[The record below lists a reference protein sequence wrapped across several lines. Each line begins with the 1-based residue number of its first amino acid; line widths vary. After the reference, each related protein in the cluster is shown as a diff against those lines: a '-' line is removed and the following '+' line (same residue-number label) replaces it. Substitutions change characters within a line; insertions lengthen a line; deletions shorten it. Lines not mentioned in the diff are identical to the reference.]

1 MAVEQVSNAAHLR
14 ALTFFSLLSRVLIA
28 ALIVSSTYLLNV
40 FDSSPSLILSS
51 TTPPWIS
58 SLLRWDVFHFTHV
71 AQQGHTYEHAWAFF
85 PALPFIMRVSGQLL
99 SRAGLSSPDMTAP
112 LLGGAVLAALLDST
126 RVLYRL
132 SLHHLRSPSAAFLAV
147 ALSLLSSSPATLRF
161 TPSSEP
167 FFTYC
172 SYKGMWACAR
182 ARWFSASVWFALAS
196 AFRSNGIFL
205 SGFIM
210 WGMLVA
216 PFLSDRKDLV
226 SVYAR
231 VFHVAHGQ
239 TTLRSSLRQV
249 GYSTAS
255 FSSRSRSFRSS
266 ITTTE
271 ATSSSVQLAWTPPAV
286 RGGATRVCSPR
297 YMHTSNAHTGTSGS
311 SSTGR
316 CPTYPTLSL
325 RCPSY
330 SMSTRSARSIYLD
343 CHAYIH
349 TCSLA
354 ARPDA
359 ERRPARPLGPSLHLQ
374 SSTPLRSSSHRH
386 SCRTSST
393 RLRSLSCSHS
403 MHTCK
408 LRSGYCPRT
417 HWCTG
422 QQHGCSSSVRGGARL
437 GLRGV
442 SCGVQ

>member
-216 PFLSDRKDLV
+216 PFLSDRKDLLTPGRILYCIVLVAIPLVPFVHHNYRGYVLFCTAGLDAAGRPGWCDQGLFPSIYAHVQRAYWNVGFLQYWMV
-226 SVYAR
+226 SNIPNFILALPILLNVYAFCAFYLSR
-231 VFHVAHGQ
+231 LPRIYPHLF
-239 TTLRSSLRQV
+239 V
-249 GYSTAS
+249 GRAS
-255 FSSRSRSFRSS
+255 RRG
-266 ITTTE
+266 E
-271 ATSSSVQLAWTPPAV
+271 ATRSTSRAKPTPAEFHPPSLFLAPSLLPHVLHALALTLLLTFNAHVQIALRVLPSHPLVYWAAAWLLVERPGWGKAWVAWSVVWGAVSCVLWAVFLPPA
-286 RGGATRVCSPR
+286 
-297 YMHTSNAHTGTSGS
+297 
-311 SSTGR
+311 
-316 CPTYPTLSL
+316 
-325 RCPSY
+325 
-330 SMSTRSARSIYLD
+330 
-343 CHAYIH
+343 
-349 TCSLA
+349 
-354 ARPDA
+354 
-359 ERRPARPLGPSLHLQ
+359 
-374 SSTPLRSSSHRH
+374 
-386 SCRTSST
+386 
-393 RLRSLSCSHS
+393 
-403 MHTCK
+403 
-408 LRSGYCPRT
+408 
-417 HWCTG
+417 
-422 QQHGCSSSVRGGARL
+422 
-437 GLRGV
+437 
-442 SCGVQ
+442 